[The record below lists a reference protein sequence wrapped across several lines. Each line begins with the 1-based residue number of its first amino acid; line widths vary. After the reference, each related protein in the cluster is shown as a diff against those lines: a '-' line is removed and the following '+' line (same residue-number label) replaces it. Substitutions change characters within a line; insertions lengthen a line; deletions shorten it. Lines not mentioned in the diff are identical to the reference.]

1 MTNETIEEG
10 KIIIQGGF
18 FELPEE
24 QKKPRSDQMFQ
35 YLWGWKNKR
44 HDKPVLV
51 NGELY
56 WIIQSPPPNKTSF
69 CFCNEEQVAV
79 WNDIAFNQQ
88 PFSRPIG
95 VAEFSLFRS
104 YRKKDDVQRIAIR
117 ICNEWTEHR
126 IAEAKKRVENWKV
139 RRKELFIKHYGAD
152 MPYSDP
158 YTKEVA

>member
-24 QKKPRSDQMFQ
+24 QKKPISDQMFQ

-69 CFCNEEQVAV
+69 CFCNEEQTAV
-79 WNDIAFNQQ
+79 WNDFAYSQQ
-88 PFSRPIG
+88 PFATPIG
-95 VAEFSLFRS
+95 VTVFSLGKGR
-104 YRKKDDVQRIAIR
+104 RKKCDFQQIANK
-117 ICNEWTEHR
+117 ICKEWSDYS
-126 IAEAKKRVENWKV
+126 IADAKQTVEDWKV
-139 RRKELFIKHYGAD
+139 LRRELFIKQFGAD
-152 MPYSDP
+152 MPYYDP
-158 YTKEVA
+158 YMKEVA